1 MRVAIIGGGW
11 AGIAAAV
18 ELVDRG
24 AAVTLIEAG
33 RHLGGRARR
42 ADTPE
47 GDLDNGQHLLLGAYT
62 DCLALMRRVGAGPE
76 EKLHRLPLRLQD
88 NQGFCLA
95 LPRLPAP
102 LHLAW
107 GLLAARGPGWMEKL
121 RTALWMQGLKGRQ
134 FRLDHETSVS
144 AWLDAAGQT
153 GVLRRHL
160 WEPLC
165 LAALNT
171 PPERASAQV
180 FAHVLR
186 DSLGSAAPGATDLL
200 LPRGTLSD
208 LLPDP
213 AAAWLARR
221 GATLRTGQRVRRLE
235 PGGPV
240 GWRVDDE
247 HYDRVIVAVAPQH
260 LPGLLGER
268 APALGP
274 LPDQFEPI
282 GTVYF
287 RHPPR
292 VRLPFPL
299 QGLQGGLGQW
309 LVDRGRGLLAVSLS
323 AHGAWETLP
332 DPELARALHTEI
344 TPLTGPCP
352 LPPWRVIRE
361 KRATFACTPGLPR
374 CPPATALP
382 GLWLAGDHCW
392 ADYPATLEG
401 AVRSGLAA
409 ARLCLA
415 VAPPHA
421 SPCHAPAGTA
431 A

>member
-1 MRVAIIGGGW
+1 MRVAVIGGGW

-33 RHLGGRARR
+33 RRLGGRARQ

-62 DCLALMRRVGAGPE
+62 DCLALMRRVGARPE
-76 EKLHRLPLRLQD
+76 EKLQRLPLRLQD
-88 NQGFCLA
+88 NRGFCLA

-102 LHLAW
+102 LNLAW
-107 GLLAARGPGWMEKL
+107 GLLAARGAGAGEKL
-121 RTALWMQGLKGRQ
+121 RTALWMQGLKQRR

-153 GVLRRHL
+153 GALRRHL

-171 PPERASAQV
+171 PPQRASAQV

-200 LPRGTLSD
+200 FPRGTLSD

-213 AAAWLARR
+213 ATTWLASR
-221 GATLRTGQRVRRLE
+221 GATLHTSRRVRHLE
-235 PGGPV
+235 PGPTG
-240 GWRVDDE
+240 GWRVDTE
-247 HYDRVIVAVAPQH
+247 HFDRVIVAVAPPH

-268 APALGP
+268 AQALGP
-274 LPDQFEPI
+274 LPEQFEPI

-287 RHPPR
+287 RYPPQ
-292 VRLPFPL
+292 VGLPFPL
-299 QGLQGGLGQW
+299 LGLQGGLGQW
-309 LVDRGRGLLAVSLS
+309 LVDRGRGVLAVSLS
-323 AHGAWETLP
+323 AHGDWEALP
-332 DPELARALHTEI
+332 DPELARALHAEI
-344 TPLTGPCP
+344 VALIGPRP
-352 LPPWRVIRE
+352 LPPWQVVRE

-374 CPPATALP
+374 CPQATALP
-382 GLWLAGDHCW
+382 DLWLAGDHCW

-409 ARLCLA
+409 ARLC
-415 VAPPHA
+415 
-421 SPCHAPAGTA
+421 CAGTPA
-431 A
+431 AS

>member
-18 ELVDRG
+18 ELMDRG
-24 AAVTLIEAG
+24 ATVTLIEAG
-33 RHLGGRARR
+33 RQLGGRARR
-42 ADTPE
+42 ANTPE
-47 GDLDNGQHLLLGAYT
+47 SDLDNGQHLLLGAYT
-62 DCLALMRRVGAGPE
+62 HCLALMRRVGAKPE
-76 EKLHRLPLRLQD
+76 EKLQRLPLRLQD

-102 LHLAW
+102 VHLAW
-107 GLLAARGPGWMEKL
+107 GLLAARGAGTGEKL
-121 RTALWMQGLKGRQ
+121 RTALWMHRLRQ
-134 FRLDHETSVS
+134 RRFRLEHETSVS

-153 GVLRRHL
+153 GALRRHL

-171 PPERASAQV
+171 PPQRASAQV

-208 LLPDP
+208 VLPDP
-213 AAAWLARR
+213 AATWLADR
-221 GATLRTGQRVRRLE
+221 GATLRTGRRVRHLE
-235 PGGPV
+235 PGPAG
-240 GWRVDDE
+240 GWRIDAE
-247 HYDRVIVAVAPQH
+247 HFDRVIVAVAPQH
-260 LPGLLGER
+260 LPALLKER

-274 LPDQFEPI
+274 FPKQFEPI

-287 RHPPR
+287 RHPPQ
-292 VRLPFPL
+292 VGLPFPL

-309 LVDRGRGLLAVSLS
+309 LVDRGRGVLAVSLS
-323 AHGAWETLP
+323 AHGDWETLP
-332 DPELARALHTEI
+332 DPELARALHAEI
-344 TPLTGPCP
+344 VPLIGPRP
-352 LPPWRVIRE
+352 LPPWQVIRE

-374 CPPATALP
+374 CPQATALP
-382 GLWLAGDHCW
+382 DLWLAGDHCW

-409 ARLCLA
+409 ARLC
-415 VAPPHA
+415 
-421 SPCHAPAGTA
+421 CAGTSVSL
-431 A
+431 